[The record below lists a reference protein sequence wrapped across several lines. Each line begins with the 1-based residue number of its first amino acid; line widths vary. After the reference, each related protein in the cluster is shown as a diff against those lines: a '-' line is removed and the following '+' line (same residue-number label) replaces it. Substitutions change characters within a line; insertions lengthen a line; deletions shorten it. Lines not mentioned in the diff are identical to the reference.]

1 MRLCATC
8 PSARQRSKVKTP
20 TGITLLLDSYQY
32 GRRWVS
38 SSLGCIA
45 KLLLVIHAG
54 VFQVV
59 SPELCRVQSC
69 VIGANDLVNGGR
81 TMFAVCKF

>member
-8 PSARQRSKVKTP
+8 QSSRQKSKVKTP
-20 TGITLLLDSYQY
+20 TGITLVLDSYQY

-45 KLLLVIHAG
+45 KLLLVIHGG
-54 VFQVV
+54 V
-59 SPELCRVQSC
+59 P
-69 VIGANDLVNGGR
+69 GR
-81 TMFAVCKF
+81 LTRAMSDSRLSQRRE